1 MGVLISIDNGGTLT
15 DACAVRDGALFH
27 AKALTTP
34 FDLTKC
40 FLDVLSRL
48 SQEIYG
54 EESLPRL
61 LAETDHIRYSTT
73 QGTNSVVER
82 KGPMLGLILARGM
95 DVTSMNPTPDEKS
108 LFDALVGERVQFID
122 MKMDDAALSFA
133 VTKAVN
139 DLVSNGASRLVV
151 SLSGAGLVDAELRLR
166 RALSRSF
173 PRHLLGA
180 VPVLLSSELSDVA
193 DDRRRTWSALLNS
206 FLHPSIDRFLYG
218 AEAALKERNLHSP
231 LLIYRNDDNSTR
243 VAKTVALKT
252 YSSGPRGGVAGAEAF
267 STHYGFKEAVA
278 LDIGGTS
285 SDIALIKSGKA
296 GETLL
301 GDVEGIPI
309 AFPMMKVHSVG
320 AGGGSIMRVKDGK
333 ITVGPDS
340 VGATPGPAAFGRGG
354 KEATVTDAYL
364 VTGTFDPASYLR
376 GTLHLDIERARAAIE
391 RNVAEPLK
399 ISVEDAAFAIIDAYK
414 TKIAG
419 NIKGLA
425 SVSPGSVLIAFGG
438 GGPISACGVAER
450 AGFDQVMIPRMAA
463 VFSAFGIGFSDIAHS
478 YEARIEAND
487 ASLAEAMARLRE
499 QAARDMFAE
508 GFDLEDCVLEP
519 SFVVRKGGEVGSV
532 ALDNGKSLPKSL
544 GAADE
549 IRLRMRIVR
558 QIPKFTLRPGG
569 NGGGAE
575 AKNDLKR
582 RVLVEGGG
590 GADIPVYELGKLAAG
605 DHGEGPALI
614 EDGYFTCRIPA
625 GWAFHL
631 NHNGDIVAHRQAGGR
646 H

>member
-40 FLDVLSRL
+40 FLDVLGQLSR
-48 SQEIYG
+48 EIYG

-82 KGPMLGLILARGM
+82 KGPMLGLVLARGM
-95 DVTSMNPTPDEKS
+95 DVTAMSPTPDERS
-108 LFDALVGERVQFID
+108 LFDALVGERVQTID
-122 MKMDDAALSFA
+122 PNADDEALSLA
-133 VTKAVN
+133 ITKAVN
-139 DLVSNGASRLVV
+139 DLVSSGASRLVI
-151 SLSGAGLVDAELRLR
+151 SLSGKDLAEAELRVR
-166 RALSRSF
+166 RALNRSF

-180 VPVLLSSELSDVA
+180 VPVLLSSELSDAA

-267 STHYGFKEAVA
+267 SSHYGFTEAVA

-285 SDIALIKSGKA
+285 SDIAYIKNGKA

-320 AGGGSIMRVKDGK
+320 AGGGSVMRVKDGK
-333 ITVGPDS
+333 IAVGPDS
-340 VGATPGPAAFGRGG
+340 VGATPGPASFGRGG

-376 GTLHLDIERARAAIE
+376 GTLHLDIDRARAAIH
-391 RNVAEPLK
+391 RNIAEPLK
-399 ISVEDAAFAIIDAYK
+399 ISVEEAAFAIIDAYK

-419 NIKGLA
+419 NIKGLVG
-425 SVSPGSVLIAFGG
+425 VSTGSVLIAFGG

-450 AGFDQVMIPRMAA
+450 AGFDHVMIPRMAA
-463 VFSAFGIGFSDIAHS
+463 VFSAFGIGFSDIAHA

-487 ASLAEAMARLRE
+487 ASLAEAIERLRE
-499 QAARDMFAE
+499 LAARDMFAE
-508 GFDLEDCVLEP
+508 GFDIEDCVLEP
-519 SFVVRKGGEVGSV
+519 SLLVRQGGEVSV
-532 ALDNGKSLPKSL
+532 IALDKSQSLPKAI
-544 GAADE
+544 GASDE

-558 QIPKFTLRPGG
+558 RIPKFTLSPGG
-569 NGGGAE
+569 NGGGRKAST
-575 AKNDLKR
+575 DLKR
-582 RVLVEGGG
+582 HVLLEAGKS
-590 GADIPVYELGKLAAG
+590 ADVPVYRLEALAAG
-605 DHGEGPALI
+605 DSGEGPALI
-614 EDGYFTCRIPA
+614 EDGYFTCRIPT

-631 NHNGDIVAHRQAGGR
+631 NHNGDIVAHRGGR

>member
-40 FLDVLSRL
+40 FIDVLGRL

-95 DVTSMNPTPDEKS
+95 EVSSMSPTPDEKS

-122 MKMDDAALSFA
+122 PNADEDALSLA

-151 SLSGAGLVDAELRLR
+151 SLSGANLVEKELRLR

-180 VPVLLSSELSDVA
+180 VPVLLSSELSDIA

-267 STHYGFKEAVA
+267 SSHYGFAEAVA

-285 SDIALIKSGKA
+285 SDIALIRNGKA

-320 AGGGSIMRVKDGK
+320 AGGGSVMRVKDGR
-333 ITVGPDS
+333 IAVGPDS

-391 RNVAEPLK
+391 HNVAAPLK
-399 ISVEDAAFAIIDAYK
+399 IGVEEAAFAIIDAYK

-425 SVSPGSVLIAFGG
+425 SVSAGSVLIAFGG

-478 YEARIEAND
+478 YETRIEAND
-487 ASLAEAMARLRE
+487 ASLSEALARMKE

-508 GFDLEDCVLEP
+508 GFDIEDCVLEP
-519 SFVVRKGGEVGSV
+519 SLLVRKGGEVSAI
-532 ALDNGKSLPKSL
+532 ALGASQNLPKTL

-549 IRLRMRIVR
+549 IRLRVRIVR
-558 QIPKFTLRPGG
+558 RIPKFSLRPGG
-569 NGGGAE
+569 NGGGRKATT
-575 AKNDLKR
+575 DLKR
-582 RVLVEGGG
+582 HVLLAGGG
-590 GADIPVYELGKLAAG
+590 QADIPVYRLDKLGEG
-605 DHGEGPALI
+605 DSGQGPALI
-614 EDGYFTCRIPA
+614 EDGYFTCRIPE

-631 NHNGDIVAHRQAGGR
+631 NHNGDIVAYRGKH
-646 H
+646 